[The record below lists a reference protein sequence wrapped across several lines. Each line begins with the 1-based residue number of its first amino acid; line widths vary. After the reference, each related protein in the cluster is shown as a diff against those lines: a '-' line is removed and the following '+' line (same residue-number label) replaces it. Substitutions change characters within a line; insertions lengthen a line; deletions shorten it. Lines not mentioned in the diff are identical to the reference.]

1 MGDMIRKV
9 KGRISSAL
17 SVPLEVIDD
26 VPRITF
32 DSNTKVYIEN
42 FKGITEYTAE
52 SIMINAG
59 RYAITLTGENL
70 EIKNMNSEE
79 AIIEG
84 IIKVVDFS

>member
-1 MGDMIRKV
+1 MGDMIRKL
-9 KGRISSAL
+9 KGRISSVL

-26 VPRITF
+26 VPRIVF
-32 DSNTKVYIEN
+32 DSNTKVYVEN
-42 FKGITEYTAE
+42 FKGITEYSTE

-79 AIIEG
+79 AVIEG
-84 IIKVVDFS
+84 IIRMVDFS